1 MDLWYLIMSPSWV
14 QGYNIIACMIPREV
28 PVGNKQNKL
37 LLENMEVKQKGKER
51 NILRTVSSDSAFAC
65 NPG

>member
-1 MDLWYLIMSPSWV
+1 
-14 QGYNIIACMIPREV
+14 MIPREV

-37 LLENMEVKQKGKER
+37 LLENVEVKQKGKER